1 MTDMETEEA
10 EHLPLRARCAVW
22 LCNTLRRALHLV
34 GRGGTN
40 LPGKLALK
48 LDPALP
54 ARLAKGLRIIAVSGT
69 NGKTTTCRMLSAAL
83 ERSGVPVLTNRSGA
97 NLRTGVT
104 ALLAEN
110 IRRGRAVKRVA
121 VIECDEAAWRTLA
134 AQLKP
139 EILVVTNVFRDQLD
153 RYGEVLHTLS
163 ELAEGAAATPETVL
177 CLNADDSLVA
187 DLARRCPNPCRWYGM
202 DVPAPAA
209 QEETRS
215 DAMYCIRCGE
225 KYRYDYTTYAHL
237 GGFVCPG
244 CGYRRSAAGVAVTGI
259 DAMER
264 EESRVLLRIGA
275 EEAPQ
280 RVPLPAVYN
289 IYNLLAA
296 AAGLTAFGLA
306 PEAIRAGLDTE
317 AGFGRMERFA
327 LGRGVTM
334 ILVKNP
340 AGFMQVLDYLASFTE
355 EFDLLCCLND
365 KAQDGRDI
373 SWIWDVPL
381 ERLAAGGIPVKE
393 VYAAGTRGE
402 EMRLRLRHAGI
413 GGDMLR
419 LVRRYPAFL
428 RGLSARKRPL
438 VIVPTYT
445 AMMALRPKLAK
456 MTGAKAF
463 WE

>member
-1 MTDMETEEA
+1 MDENNA
-10 EHLPLRARCAVW
+10 PLSLRSCCAVA
-22 LCNTLRRALHLV
+22 LCNAARRALHLL

-54 ARLAKGLRIIAVSGT
+54 AELSRGLRIIAVSGT
-69 NGKTTTCRMLSAAL
+69 NGKTTTCRLLAAAL
-83 ERSGVPVLTNRSGA
+83 EHAGVPVLTNRSGA
-97 NLRTGVT
+97 NLRSGIT

-110 IRRGRAVKRVA
+110 IRRGKPQKRVA
-121 VIECDEAAWRTLA
+121 VIECDEAAWRTLGA
-134 AQLKP
+134 ALKP

-163 ELAEGAAATPETVL
+163 EIEEGACATPGTVL

-187 DLARRCPNPCRWYGM
+187 DLARRCPNPVRFYGM
-202 DVPAPAA
+202 DVPGPAA
-209 QEETRS
+209 ETTERS
-215 DAMYCIRCGE
+215 DAMYCIRCGA
-225 KYRYDYTTYAHL
+225 KYDYDYHTYAHL
-237 GGFVCPG
+237 GGFRCPG
-244 CGYRRSAAGVAVTGI
+244 CGYQRPDAEVAVTAI
-259 DAMER
+259 ER
-264 EESRVLLRIGA
+264 LGTEDSEVQLRIGEA
-275 EEAPQ
+275 VAPQ

-296 AAGLTAFGLA
+296 AAGLHAFGLE
-306 PEAIRAGLDTE
+306 PDVIRAGLDTE
-317 AGFGRMERFA
+317 AGFGRMEHFDIGA
-327 LGRGVTM
+327 GVTM

-340 AGFMQVLDYLASFTE
+340 AGFTQVLDYLSSISNG
-355 EFDLLCCLND
+355 FDLLCCLND

-381 ERLAAGGIPVKE
+381 ERLAAGSIPVQE
-393 VYAAGTRGE
+393 VWAAGTRGE
-402 EMRLRLRHAGI
+402 EMLLRLKHAGI
-413 GGDMLR
+413 PPENLR
-419 LVRRYPAFL
+419 LAAPMGAFL
-428 RGLSARKRPL
+428 RALPTRARPL

-445 AMMALRPKLAK
+445 AMMSLRPKLAK

>member
-1 MTDMETEEA
+1 MAETFA
-10 EHLPLRARCAVW
+10 PLPFRARCAAA
-22 LCNTLRRALHLV
+22 LCNAARRGLHLL

-54 ARLAKGLRIIAVSGT
+54 AELSRGLRIIAVSGT
-69 NGKTTTCRMLSAAL
+69 NGKTTTCRMLAAAL
-83 ERSGVPVLTNRSGA
+83 EHAGIPVLTNRSGA
-97 NLRTGVT
+97 NLRSGVT

-110 IRRGRAVKRVA
+110 IRRGKPQKRVA
-121 VIECDEAAWRTLA
+121 VIECDEAAWRTLG

-163 ELAEGAAATPETVL
+163 EIEEGAAAAPGTLL

-187 DLARRCPNPCRWYGM
+187 DLSRRCSENAVLFYGM
-202 DVPAPAA
+202 DTSGPAA
-209 QEETRS
+209 EKAPSERS
-215 DAMYCIRCGE
+215 DAMYCIRCGA
-225 KYRYDYTTYAHL
+225 KYDYDYRTYAHL
-237 GGFVCPG
+237 GGFRCPG
-244 CGYRRSAAGVAVTGI
+244 CGYRRPDAAVAVTAI
-259 DAMER
+259 ER
-264 EESRVLLRIGA
+264 LGAEDSTVELRIGETA
-275 EEAPQ
+275 APQ

-289 IYNLLAA
+289 VYNLLAA
-296 AAGLTAFGLA
+296 AAGLHAFGLD

-317 AGFGRMERFA
+317 AGFGRMEHFDIGA
-327 LGRGVTM
+327 GVTM

-340 AGFMQVLDYLASFTE
+340 AGFTQVLDYLSGISNG
-355 EFDLLCCLND
+355 FDLLCCLND
-365 KAQDGRDI
+365 RAQDGRDI

-381 ERLAAGGIPVKE
+381 ERLADGSTQVQE
-393 VYAAGTRGE
+393 VFAAGTRGE
-402 EMRLRLRHAGI
+402 EMLLRLKHAGI
-413 GGDMLR
+413 SPEKLR
-419 LVRRYPAFL
+419 LAAPMDAFL
-428 RGLSARKRPL
+428 RGLSARKSPL

-445 AMMALRPKLAK
+445 AMMALRPKLAR